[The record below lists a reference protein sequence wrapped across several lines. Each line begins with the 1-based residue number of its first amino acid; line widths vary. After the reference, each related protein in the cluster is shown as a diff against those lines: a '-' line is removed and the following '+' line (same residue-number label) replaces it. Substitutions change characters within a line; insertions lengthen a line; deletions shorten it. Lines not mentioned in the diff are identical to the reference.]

1 MTEQAAEDRV
11 STAADNVAIKDLTAD
26 TGKVSFLEKVGYSLG
41 DAGSNF
47 YWKTFEFFIFFFYT
61 DVFGI
66 SATVAGTMFL
76 VTRITDAVADP
87 IMGSIADRTKTR
99 WGHFR
104 PYLVWFA
111 IPLAAAGVLTFHTPN
126 LGTQG
131 KIIYAYATYMF
142 LMFMYTALN
151 IPYSALMGVMTSNSK
166 ERTSLASFRFM
177 GAFTVATFVQ
187 YCTRN
192 LAQYF
197 GLDATIRAQ
206 HSFLASPKEWVFW
219 FFSKDFF
226 TLPSNQQKGWQMTMV
241 LYGVLAV
248 IMFVLCFFSTRER
261 VAPPVQQKSNITR
274 DLQEL
279 TTSRSFAVVLGS
291 LLLVLTAF
299 VLKGSV
305 SLYYFKYYVHRED
318 LLGPFLVVNGLAF
331 LASVFVTNL
340 ISKYFDKKT
349 LYMLAIGVGG
359 LIVGGFYFPKPD
371 DIRMMF
377 ILQAL
382 SSFVLGANSPIVW
395 AMFADTADDAEWRTG
410 NRNTGLVFS
419 SAIFGTKVGVAVGA
433 WIAGLI
439 LSIGGYVANTQQSA
453 SSIRA
458 IILSMSLIPAVVL
471 VVAALVMKFYPLN
484 DKLMVRI
491 EKELKERKAAEA

>member
-1 MTEQAAEDRV
+1 
-11 STAADNVAIKDLTAD
+11 
-26 TGKVSFLEKVGYSLG
+26 
-41 DAGSNF
+41 
-47 YWKTFEFFIFFFYT
+47 
-61 DVFGI
+61 
-66 SATVAGTMFL
+66 
-76 VTRITDAVADP
+76 
-87 IMGSIADRTKTR
+87 
-99 WGHFR
+99 
-104 PYLVWFA
+104 
-111 IPLAAAGVLTFHTPN
+111 
-126 LGTQG
+126 
-131 KIIYAYATYMF
+131 MF
-142 LMFMYTALN
+142 LMLMYTALN
-151 IPYSALMGVMTSNSK
+151 IPYSALLGVMTSNSK
-166 ERTSLASFRFM
+166 DRTSLSSFKFM

-192 LAQYF
+192 LAQLF
-197 GLDATIRAQ
+197 GLDSAIRAQ
-206 HSFLASPKEWVFW
+206 HPFFADPKGWIHW
-219 FFSKDFF
+219 FFSKDIF

-248 IMFVLCFFSTRER
+248 IMFILCFFTTRER
-261 VAPPVQQKSNITR
+261 VAPPAQQEANLKR
-274 DLQEL
+274 DLRVL
-279 TTSRSFAVVLGS
+279 LTSRSFAVVLGS

-305 SLYYFKYYVHRED
+305 SLYYFKYYIHRED

-331 LASVFVTNL
+331 LAAVFITNL

-359 LIVGGFYFPKPD
+359 LIVGGFYFPKPT
-371 DIRMMF
+371 DIWTIF
-377 ILQAL
+377 ALQAA

-433 WIAGLI
+433 GIAGVI
-439 LSIGGYVANTQQSA
+439 LSIGGFVANTEQTA

-458 IILSMSLIPAVVL
+458 IILSMSLIPAAVL

-484 DKLMVRI
+484 DAMMVTI
-491 EKELKERKAAEA
+491 EKELKQRKTAEPAQA